1 MARTPSTMLSLNTPA
16 PEFSLPEP
24 ASGKSVSLSDF
35 ENKPLVVVF
44 MCNHCPYVLAWLDR
58 LIAVAKDYA
67 ERGVAFAGINANDPA
82 KYAAD
87 DFAGMQALAKE
98 RGLPFPY
105 LHDESQ
111 EVATAYGAERT
122 PEVFVFDGDFRLRY
136 HGAPDD
142 NYDQAQASVPYLRN
156 ALDAILVG
164 GEPPVAVTPAVGC
177 TIKWK

>member
-1 MARTPSTMLSLNTPA
+1 MAKIGTGDAALAFELPGVDGNTYPLA
-16 PEFSLPEP
+16 GIS
-24 ASGKSVSLSDF
+24 AGK
-35 ENKPLVVVF
+35 KATAVVF

-58 LIAVAKDYA
+58 LIAIAKDYEA
-67 ERGVAFAGINANDPA
+67 EGVAFAGINANDPA

-111 EVATAYGAERT
+111 EVAHAYGAERT
-122 PEVFVFDGDFRLRY
+122 PEVMVFDGDLKLRY

-142 NYDQAQASVPYLRN
+142 NYEEAQASVPYLRN
-156 ALDAILVG
+156 ALDAGLAG
-164 GEPPVAVTPAVGC
+164 LEPAVASTPPVGC

>member
-1 MARTPSTMLSLNTPA
+1 MSNVKIGDEALAFDLPGVDGKDYTLSALG
-16 PEFSLPEP
+16 E
-24 ASGKSVSLSDF
+24 GK
-35 ENKPLVVVF
+35 EAAVVVF

-87 DFAGMQALAKE
+87 DFAGMQTLAKE
-98 RGLPFPY
+98 KGLPFPY

-122 PEVFVFDGDFRLRY
+122 PEVFVFDGDFRLCY

-142 NYDQAQASVPYLRN
+142 NYDETLAEVPYLRN
-156 ALDAILVG
+156 ALDAVLAG
-164 GEPPVAVTPAVGC
+164 KEPPVAETAPQGC